1 MGAREY
7 KKIPRVFSEAKLG
20 NPVKKK
26 DPSHFSDLLQLTKP
40 RICVLA
46 LLMSTLGYL
55 MGSHSAI
62 SKWHFFFTLLG
73 TGLVGA
79 ASCIFNQVA
88 EKDVDSLMLRTL
100 NRPIP
105 AGRILPKEAL
115 KVGIVL
121 GIFGEIILLV
131 AVNSVTAILGAIT
144 LLTYVGVYTPSK
156 KTTPMSTLIGAIP
169 GAMPPLM
176 GWTAS
181 YGSVSIQGLILFM
194 ILFLWQIPHFLAIA
208 WLYKEDY
215 ARASLPILSVVDT
228 NGSATSKQ
236 VILYSIALLPL
247 TLVPTVWGIT
257 GVAYLWGA
265 LALGILFLLC
275 GILLSVYQTRG
286 YARLLFI
293 VSIIYLPVLGVLMVW
308 DRVA

>member
-1 MGAREY
+1 MNTRSTY
-7 KKIPRVFSEAKLG
+7 FRDV
-20 NPVKKK
+20 V
-26 DPSHFSDLLQLTKP
+26 QLTKP

-46 LLMSTLGYL
+46 LLMATLGYL
-55 MGSHSAI
+55 MGSHTEI
-62 SKWHFFFTLLG
+62 SPWHFVFSLLG

-79 ASCIFNQVA
+79 ASCIFNQIA
-88 EKDVDSLMLRTL
+88 EKDVDSLMVRTQ

-105 AGRILPKEAL
+105 AGRIETEEAL
-115 KVGIVL
+115 KYGIAMGLLGELVL
-121 GIFGEIILLV
+121 LF
-131 AVNSVTAILGAIT
+131 AVNSITAILGAVT

-156 KTTPMSTLIGAIP
+156 KMTPMSTLIGAIP

-181 YGSVSIQGLILFM
+181 YGSVSIQGIILFM

-208 WLYKEDY
+208 WLYREDY
-215 ARASLPILSVVDT
+215 ARASLPILSVVDEK
-228 NGSATSKQ
+228 GFATSKQ

-257 GVAYLWGA
+257 GTAYLWGA
-265 LALGILFLLC
+265 LLLGLLYLIC
-275 GILLSVYQTRG
+275 GILLSVYQTRP

-293 VSIIYLPVLGVLMVW
+293 VSILYLPVLGVLMVW
-308 DRVA
+308 DRIA

>member
-1 MGAREY
+1 V
-7 KKIPRVFSEAKLG
+7 KSE
-20 NPVKKK
+20 
-26 DPSHFSDLLQLTKP
+26 PSHLSDLVQLTKP

-46 LLMSTLGYL
+46 LLMSTLGYM
-55 MGSHSAI
+55 MGSSGEI
-62 SKWHFFFTLLG
+62 SGWHFFFTLLG

-79 ASCIFNQVA
+79 SSCILNQVA
-88 EKDVDSLMLRTL
+88 EEEVDGLMLRTQ

-105 AGRILPKEAL
+105 AKRISSSEAIKL
-115 KVGIVL
+115 GAIMGVL
-121 GIFGEIILLV
+121 GEIILLV
-131 AVNSVTAILGAIT
+131 GVNAITAILGAVT

-156 KTTPMSTLIGAIP
+156 KATPMSTLIGAIP

-181 YGSVSIQGLILFM
+181 YGSVSIQGVVLFM

-208 WLYKEDY
+208 WLYREDY
-215 ARASLPILSVVDT
+215 ARASLPILSVVDD

-236 VILYSIALLPL
+236 VVLYSIALLPL

-257 GVAYLWGA
+257 GIIYLWGA
-265 LALGILFLLC
+265 LILGLVYLFC
-275 GILLSVYQTRG
+275 GLLLSVYQTRR

-293 VSIIYLPVLGVLMVW
+293 VSIVYLPILGGLMVW
-308 DRVA
+308 DRIV

>member
-1 MGAREY
+1 M
-7 KKIPRVFSEAKLG
+7 KSE
-20 NPVKKK
+20 
-26 DPSHFSDLLQLTKP
+26 PSHLSDLVQLTKP

-46 LLMSTLGYL
+46 LLMSTLGYM
-55 MGSHSAI
+55 MGSSGDI
-62 SKWHFFFTLLG
+62 SGWHFFFTLLG

-79 ASCIFNQVA
+79 SSCILNQVA
-88 EKDVDSLMLRTL
+88 EEEVDGLMLRTQ

-105 AGRILPKEAL
+105 AKRISSSEAIKL
-115 KVGIVL
+115 GAFMGVL
-121 GIFGEIILLV
+121 GEIILLV
-131 AVNSVTAILGAIT
+131 GVNAITAILGAVT

-156 KTTPMSTLIGAIP
+156 KATPMSTLIGAIP

-181 YGSVSIQGLILFM
+181 YGSVSIQGIVLFM

-208 WLYKEDY
+208 WLYREDY
-215 ARASLPILSVVDT
+215 ARASLPILSVVDD

-236 VILYSIALLPL
+236 VVLYSIALLPL

-257 GVAYLWGA
+257 GIVYLWGA
-265 LALGILFLLC
+265 LVLGLVYLFC
-275 GILLSVYQTRG
+275 GLLLSVYQTRG

-293 VSIIYLPVLGVLMVW
+293 VSIIYLPILGGLMVW
-308 DRVA
+308 DRIV

>member
-1 MGAREY
+1 
-7 KKIPRVFSEAKLG
+7 
-20 NPVKKK
+20 
-26 DPSHFSDLLQLTKP
+26 
-40 RICVLA
+40 
-46 LLMSTLGYL
+46 
-55 MGSHSAI
+55 
-62 SKWHFFFTLLG
+62 
-73 TGLVGA
+73 
-79 ASCIFNQVA
+79 
-88 EKDVDSLMLRTL
+88 
-100 NRPIP
+100 
-105 AGRILPKEAL
+105 
-115 KVGIVL
+115 
-121 GIFGEIILLV
+121 
-131 AVNSVTAILGAIT
+131 
-144 LLTYVGVYTPSK
+144 
-156 KTTPMSTLIGAIP
+156 
-169 GAMPPLM
+169 MPPLM

-208 WLYKEDY
+208 WLYREDY

>member
-1 MGAREY
+1 M
-7 KKIPRVFSEAKLG
+7 KKECTR
-20 NPVKKK
+20 
-26 DPSHFSDLLQLTKP
+26 FSDFIQLTKP
-40 RICVLA
+40 RICLLA
-46 LLMSTLGYL
+46 LLMSTLGYI
-55 MGSHSAI
+55 MGSHGDVLG
-62 SKWHFFFTLLG
+62 WHLFFTLLG

-79 ASCIFNQVA
+79 SSCIFNQVA
-88 EKDVDSLMLRTL
+88 EEEVDSLMLRTQ

-105 AGRILPKEAL
+105 AGRIAPAEAIKL
-115 KVGIVL
+115 GSVL
-121 GIFGEIILLV
+121 GVLGELVLLTS
-131 AVNSVTAILGAIT
+131 VNAITAILGAVT

-156 KTTPMSTLIGAIP
+156 KSTPMSTLIGAVP

-181 YGSVSIQGLILFM
+181 YGSVSIQGIVLFM

-215 ARASLPILSVVDT
+215 ARASLPILSVVDN

-236 VILYSIALLPL
+236 VVLYSIALLPL

-257 GVAYLWGA
+257 GITYLWGA
-265 LALGILFLLC
+265 FALGLIYLLC
-275 GILLSVYQTRG
+275 GILLTIYQTRG

-293 VSIIYLPVLGVLMVW
+293 VSIIYLPVLGGLMVW
-308 DRVA
+308 DRIV

>member
-1 MGAREY
+1 MLNSPYFRD
-7 KKIPRVFSEAKLG
+7 IV
-20 NPVKKK
+20 
-26 DPSHFSDLLQLTKP
+26 QLTKP

-55 MGSHSAI
+55 MGCHTEI
-62 SKWHFFFTLLG
+62 SWRHFFFSLLG

-79 ASCIFNQVA
+79 ASCIFNQIA
-88 EKDVDSLMLRTL
+88 EKEVDRLMLRTQ

-105 AGRILPKEAL
+105 AGRVDSAEAL
-115 KVGIVL
+115 KIGIVMGLL
-121 GIFGEIILLV
+121 GEVVLLV
-131 AVNSVTAILGAIT
+131 AVNSITAILGAIT

-181 YGSVSIQGLILFM
+181 YGSISIQGILLFM

-208 WLYKEDY
+208 WLYREDY
-215 ARASLPILSVVDT
+215 ARASLPILSVVDE
-228 NGSATSKQ
+228 NGSATAKQ

-257 GVAYLWGA
+257 GIVYLWGA
-265 LALGILFLLC
+265 LALGLLFLVC
-275 GILLSVYQTRG
+275 GVLLSVYQTRA
-286 YARLLFI
+286 YARLLFF
-293 VSIIYLPVLGVLMVW
+293 VSIIYLPILGVLMVW
-308 DRVA
+308 DRIA

>member
-1 MGAREY
+1 M
-7 KKIPRVFSEAKLG
+7 KKET
-20 NPVKKK
+20 
-26 DPSHFSDLLQLTKP
+26 SHFADLVQMTKP

-46 LLMSTLGYL
+46 LLMATLGYM
-55 MGSHSAI
+55 MGSHTTLSG
-62 SKWHFFFTLLG
+62 WHFFFTLLG

-79 ASCIFNQVA
+79 SSCIFNQVV
-88 EKDVDSLMLRTL
+88 EKEVDSLMWRTQ

-105 AGRILPKEAL
+105 TGRINSVEAVKL
-115 KVGIVL
+115 AALMGVL
-121 GIFGEIILLV
+121 GEIILLI

-181 YGSVSIQGLILFM
+181 YGSVSIQGLVLFM

-215 ARASLPILSVVDT
+215 ARASLPILSVVDK

-236 VILYSIALLPL
+236 VILYSIVLLPL

-257 GVAYLWGA
+257 GVSYLWGA
-265 LALGILFLLC
+265 LVLGLLYLLC
-275 GILLSVYQTRG
+275 GVLLSVYQTRA
-286 YARLLFI
+286 YARLLFL
-293 VSIIYLPVLGVLMVW
+293 VSIIYLPVLGFLMVW

>member
-1 MGAREY
+1 MKRE
-7 KKIPRVFSEAKLG
+7 
-20 NPVKKK
+20 
-26 DPSHFSDLLQLTKP
+26 PSHFSDLVQLTKP

-46 LLMSTLGYL
+46 LLMSTLGYM
-55 MGSHSAI
+55 MGITGEI
-62 SKWHFFFTLLG
+62 SGWHFFFTLLG
-73 TGLVGA
+73 IGLVGA
-79 ASCIFNQVA
+79 SSCIFNQVA
-88 EKDVDSLMLRTL
+88 EQEVDSLMLRTQ

-105 AGRILPKEAL
+105 AHRISPSEAI
-115 KVGIVL
+115 KVGAVMGVL
-121 GIFGEIILLV
+121 GEMILLV
-131 AVNSVTAILGAIT
+131 AVNAVTAILGAVT

-181 YGSVSIQGLILFM
+181 YGTVSIQGIVLFM

-215 ARASLPILSVVDT
+215 ARASLPILSVVDN

-236 VILYSIALLPL
+236 VVLYSIALLPL

-257 GVAYLWGA
+257 GVVYLWGA
-265 LALGILFLLC
+265 LALGLVYLLC
-275 GILLSVYQTRG
+275 GILLSMYQTRG
-286 YARLLFI
+286 YARLLFV
-293 VSIIYLPVLGVLMVW
+293 VSIIYLPVLGSLMVW
-308 DRVA
+308 DRIL

>member
-1 MGAREY
+1 M
-7 KKIPRVFSEAKLG
+7 KSE
-20 NPVKKK
+20 
-26 DPSHFSDLLQLTKP
+26 PSHLSDLVQLTKP

-46 LLMSTLGYL
+46 LLMSTLGYM
-55 MGSHSAI
+55 MGSSGEI
-62 SKWHFFFTLLG
+62 SGWHFFFTLLG

-79 ASCIFNQVA
+79 SSCILNQVA
-88 EKDVDSLMLRTL
+88 EEEVDGLMLRTQ

-105 AGRILPKEAL
+105 AKRISSSEAIKL
-115 KVGIVL
+115 GAIMGVL
-121 GIFGEIILLV
+121 GEIILLV
-131 AVNSVTAILGAIT
+131 GVNAITAILGAVT

-156 KTTPMSTLIGAIP
+156 KATPMSTLIGAIP

-181 YGSVSIQGLILFM
+181 YGSVSIQGVVLFM

-208 WLYKEDY
+208 WLYREDY
-215 ARASLPILSVVDT
+215 ARASLPILSVVDD

-236 VILYSIALLPL
+236 VVLYSIALLPL

-257 GVAYLWGA
+257 GIIYLWGA
-265 LALGILFLLC
+265 LILGLVYLFC
-275 GILLSVYQTRG
+275 GLLLSVYQTRR

-293 VSIIYLPVLGVLMVW
+293 VSIVYLPILGGLMVW
-308 DRVA
+308 DRIV

>member
-1 MGAREY
+1 M
-7 KKIPRVFSEAKLG
+7 KKQPT
-20 NPVKKK
+20 
-26 DPSHFSDLLQLTKP
+26 HFSDLVQLTKP

-46 LLMSTLGYL
+46 LLMSTLGYF
-55 MGSHSAI
+55 MGSHSEI
-62 SKWHFFFTLLG
+62 SGWHFFFTLLG

-79 ASCIFNQVA
+79 SSCIFNQVA
-88 EKDVDSLMLRTL
+88 EREVDSLMLRTQ

-105 AGRILPKEAL
+105 SGRIESEEAIKL
-115 KVGIVL
+115 GLIMGIV
-121 GIFGEIILLV
+121 GEGILLIC
-131 AVNSVTAILGAIT
+131 VNSITAILGAIT

-156 KTTPMSTLIGAIP
+156 KATPMSTLIGAVP

-181 YGSVSIQGLILFM
+181 YGSVSIQGIVLFM

-257 GVAYLWGA
+257 GITYLWGA
-265 LALGILFLLC
+265 LVLGLIYLLC
-275 GILLSVYQTRG
+275 GILLSVYQTRS

-293 VSIIYLPVLGVLMVW
+293 VSIIY
-308 DRVA
+308 

>member
-1 MGAREY
+1 
-7 KKIPRVFSEAKLG
+7 
-20 NPVKKK
+20 
-26 DPSHFSDLLQLTKP
+26 
-40 RICVLA
+40 
-46 LLMSTLGYL
+46 MSTLGYM

-62 SKWHFFFTLLG
+62 SGWHFFFTLLG

-79 ASCIFNQVA
+79 SSCIFNQVA
-88 EKDVDSLMLRTL
+88 EQEVDSLMLRTQ

-105 AGRILPKEAL
+105 AGRIAPESAIR
-115 KVGIVL
+115 VGVVMGLL
-121 GIFGEIILLV
+121 GEFILLV
-131 AVNSVTAILGAIT
+131 AVNAITAILGAVT

-156 KTTPMSTLIGAIP
+156 KATPMSTLIGAIP

-181 YGSVSIQGLILFM
+181 YGSISIQGIVLFM

-208 WLYKEDY
+208 CLYKEDY
-215 ARASLPILSVVDT
+215 ARASLPILAVVDE

-257 GVAYLWGA
+257 GVTYLWGA
-265 LALGILFLLC
+265 LALGILYLLC
-275 GILLSVYQTRG
+275 GVLLSVYQTRS

-293 VSIIYLPVLGVLMVW
+293 VSIIYLPILGVLMVW
-308 DRVA
+308 DRIA